1 MKNTFALFAL
11 LFFSTIAFAQDK
23 EKIKGSKV
31 VTIEQKE
38 IKDFESLEV
47 EDNLEVFLIKGDKCG
62 IEIEADDNLHDEII
76 FFENGGN
83 LQISSKKEVTSSK
96 KFSVRIT
103 YTDSFKMAT
112 AKEKANITALSD
124 ISLNDFTFKTFD
136 NAKVFANVVTKKF
149 TLMANDKSKIELNLK
164 SEETTIDM
172 SKNAV
177 LKALISSNAMK
188 FDMYQK
194 TSAVVEGDVI
204 DLKLRL
210 DNNADF
216 TGKNLATKNSE
227 ITTEGYT
234 NCSILVSTKA
244 TIDARGKSEIQLF
257 GEQRIDIKNFLDSAT
272 LFKKPSK

>member
-1 MKNTFALFAL
+1 MKNTFTLFAI
-11 LFFSTIAFAQDK
+11 FFFTSLAFAQDK

-62 IEIEADDNLHDEII
+62 VEIEADDNLHDEII

-103 YTDSFKMAT
+103 YTDTFKMAM
-112 AKEKANITALSD
+112 AKEKASITALSD

-136 NAKVFANVVTKKF
+136 SAKIFANVVTKKF

-164 SEETTIDM
+164 SEETTIEM

-177 LKALISSNAMK
+177 LKALIASNAMK

-257 GEQRIDIKNFLDSAT
+257 GEQRIEIKNFLDSAT
-272 LFKKPSK
+272 LYKKPSK

>member
-1 MKNTFALFAL
+1 MKNTITLFAI
-11 LFFSTIAFAQDK
+11 LFFTTITFAQDK

-62 IEIEADDNLHDEII
+62 VEIEADDNLHDEII

-136 NAKVFANVVTKKF
+136 SAKVFANVVTKKF

-164 SEETTIDM
+164 SEETTIEM
-172 SKNAV
+172 SKNSV
-177 LKALISSNAMK
+177 LKALIASNAMK

-272 LFKKPSK
+272 LYKKPSK

>member
-1 MKNTFALFAL
+1 MKNTITLFAI
-11 LFFSTIAFAQDK
+11 LFFTTITFAQDK

-47 EDNLEVFLIKGDKCG
+47 EDNLEVFLIKGAKCG
-62 IEIEADDNLHDEII
+62 VEIEADDNLHDEII

-83 LQISSKKEVTSSK
+83 LEISSKKEVTSSK

-103 YTDSFKMAT
+103 YTDNFKMTT
-112 AKEKANITALSD
+112 AKDKSNITALSD
-124 ISLNDFTFKTFD
+124 ISLNDFTLKTFD

-149 TLMANDKSKIELNLK
+149 TLLSNDKSKIELNLK
-164 SEETTIDM
+164 SEETTIEM
-172 SKNAV
+172 SKNSV
-177 LKALISSNAMK
+177 LKALIASNAMK

-234 NCSILVSTKA
+234 NCSILASTKA

-257 GEQRIDIKNFLDSAT
+257 GEQRIEIKNFLDSAT
-272 LFKKPSK
+272 IYKKPSK

>member
-1 MKNTFALFAL
+1 MKNTFTLFAI
-11 LFFSTIAFAQDK
+11 LFFTSLAFAQDK

-62 IEIEADDNLHDEII
+62 VEIEADDNLHDEII

-103 YTDSFKMAT
+103 YTDTFKMAM
-112 AKEKANITALSD
+112 AKEKASITALSD

-136 NAKVFANVVTKKF
+136 SAKIFANVVTKKF

-164 SEETTIDM
+164 SEETTIEM

-177 LKALISSNAMK
+177 LKALIASNAMK

-257 GEQRIDIKNFLDSAT
+257 GEQRIEIKNFLDSAT
-272 LFKKPSK
+272 LYKKPSK

>member
-1 MKNTFALFAL
+1 MKNTFTLFAI
-11 LFFSTIAFAQDK
+11 FFFTSLAFAQDK

-62 IEIEADDNLHDEII
+62 VEIEADDNLHDEII

-103 YTDSFKMAT
+103 YTDTFKMAM
-112 AKEKANITALSD
+112 AKEKASITALSD

-136 NAKVFANVVTKKF
+136 SAKIFANVVTKKF

-164 SEETTIDM
+164 SEETTIEM

-177 LKALISSNAMK
+177 LKALIASNAMK

-244 TIDARGKSEIQLF
+244 IIDARGKSEIQLF
-257 GEQRIDIKNFLDSAT
+257 GEQRIEIKNFLDSAT
-272 LFKKPSK
+272 LYKKPSK

>member
-1 MKNTFALFAL
+1 MKNTFTLFAI
-11 LFFSTIAFAQDK
+11 LFFTSIAFAQDK

-62 IEIEADDNLHDEII
+62 VEIEADDNLHDEII

-103 YTDSFKMAT
+103 YTDTFKMAM
-112 AKEKANITALSD
+112 AKEKASITALSD

-136 NAKVFANVVTKKF
+136 SAKIFANVVTKKF

-164 SEETTIDM
+164 SEETTIEM

-177 LKALISSNAMK
+177 LKALIASNAMK

-257 GEQRIDIKNFLDSAT
+257 GEQRIEIKNFLDSAT
-272 LFKKPSK
+272 LYKKPSK

>member
-1 MKNTFALFAL
+1 MKNTLTLFAII
-11 LFFSTIAFAQDK
+11 LFTTTIMAQDK
-23 EKIKGSKV
+23 DKIKGSKV

-47 EDNLEVFLIKGDKCG
+47 EDNIEVFLIKGDKCG
-62 IEIEADDNLHDEII
+62 IEIEADDNLHDEILI
-76 FFENGGN
+76 FENGGN
-83 LQISSKKEVTSSK
+83 LQLSSKKEVTSSK

-103 YTDSFKMAT
+103 YTDNFKMAM

-124 ISLNDFTFKTFD
+124 ISLSDFTFKTFD

-164 SEETTIDM
+164 SEETTIEM
-172 SKNAV
+172 SKNSV

-194 TSAVVEGDVI
+194 ASAVVEGDVI

-227 ITTEGYT
+227 ITAEGYT
-234 NCSILVSTKA
+234 NCSILVSTKV
-244 TIDARGKSEIQLF
+244 TLDARGKSEIQLF
-257 GEQRIDIKNFLDSAT
+257 GEQRIEIKNFLDSAT
-272 LFKKPSK
+272 LYKKPSK